1 MPWDVRRSKSGWEVV
16 NPETG
21 RVVGH
26 HPTRRSAEEQQ
37 RALYVNVPES
47 RKSMEP
53 THDFS
58 SDVPEG
64 RDSAYDVASIAYS
77 TPPGITNV
85 DTINRLKQIINGSNS
100 NRRKKKAEDG
110 EMPVQDTW
118 QGQFF
123 PRRY

>member
-1 MPWDVRRSKSGWEVV
+1 MPWDVRRAKSGWEVI

-37 RALYVNVPES
+37 RALYANVPES
-47 RKSMEP
+47 RKMDGA
-53 THDFS
+53 HDFS
-58 SDVPEG
+58 SEPPEG

-77 TPPGITNV
+77 EPAGITNV
-85 DTINRLKQIINGSNS
+85 DTINRYKQIINGSNS
-100 NRRKKKAEDG
+100 NRKKKKAEDG
-110 EMPVQDTW
+110 EMPVDSTW